1 MKPIEG
7 VHPGMAKHIKNQ
19 SDFQPANAKA
29 QRESLI
35 SLDGADQDF
44 LNQSNQVMSYLKT
57 AENGFIGLDQQQMA
71 KQGAN

>member
-7 VHPGMAKHIKNQ
+7 VHPGMAKHIKNK

-44 LNQSNQVMSYLKT
+44 LN
-57 AENGFIGLDQQQMA
+57 
-71 KQGAN
+71 